1 MEARIMEEVLKKVHE
16 NKKCSL
22 AMITEVQGSSPGKIN
37 AMMAVFE
44 DGTTYGTIGGGKL
57 EYTAIKDSLE
67 CMEKGTSKE
76 FTYALQ
82 TGEGGLQMD
91 CGGQTKVFVK
101 SFLPTPKLLIVGGGH
116 VGMELAKVSKFLNYY
131 TVVFDDREEYANKER
146 FKDVEETIVGD
157 FKENLSKYHIDENTY
172 IIIVTRGHLC
182 DEIALE
188 SVINSKAKYIG
199 MIGSKGKV
207 INMINRL
214 KEKGVDKEALERV
227 YAPIG
232 LKLGGNEPNE
242 IAISIFAEIL
252 MIKNGGSLKHMKL

>member
-1 MEARIMEEVLKKVHE
+1 MEVRIMEEILKRIGE
-16 NKKCSL
+16 NKRCAL
-22 AMITEVQGSSPGKIN
+22 AMVTEVEGSSPGKIN

-57 EYTAIKDSLE
+57 EYTTIKDSLE
-67 CMEKGTSKE
+67 CMEKGISKE
-76 FTYALQ
+76 VTYLLE
-82 TGEGGLQMD
+82 TGELGLQMD
-91 CGGQTKVFVK
+91 CGGQAKVFIK
-101 SFLPTPKLLIVGGGH
+101 SFMPKTKLLIVGGGH
-116 VGMELAKVSKFLNYY
+116 IGIELAKLGKFLNFH

-146 FKDVEETIVGD
+146 FKDVEETFAGD
-157 FKENLSKYHIDENTY
+157 IKENLSKYPIDENTY
-172 IIIVTRGHLC
+172 IIIVTRGHQC

-188 SVINSKAKYIG
+188 SVVNSKAKYIG

-207 INMINRL
+207 INMMNRL
-214 KEKGVDKEALERV
+214 QEKGISKEALDKV

-242 IAISIFAEIL
+242 IAISIFAEVL